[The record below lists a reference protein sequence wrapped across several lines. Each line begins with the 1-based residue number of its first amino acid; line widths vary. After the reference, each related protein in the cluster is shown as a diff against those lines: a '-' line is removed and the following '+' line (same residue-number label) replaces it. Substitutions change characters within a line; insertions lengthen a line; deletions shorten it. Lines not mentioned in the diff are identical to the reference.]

1 MPPGQPIAPYTL
13 ATAHDAGWIWD
24 IALPDR
30 RGTGCVYSSAHM
42 SDDEAEATIRRYAGP
57 AGEKLSTRRLQ
68 FRTGYRAQQWIGNCA
83 AVGLAAGFF
92 EPLESTG
99 IMLIEVAAHLLGQML
114 AVPSDPAVM
123 AASARSFNRLMT
135 ARFGAITDFLK
146 LHYCISRRRDTPY
159 WRDNTDP
166 ASWSDSLR
174 DRIEQWRHRV
184 LHASISWWT
193 MRASCRRAGV
203 ISSMA
208 WGSRRRP
215 GRAPSMPIR
224 PRPQGCSRRW
234 GRCIAGASGHCG
246 FARSPRLID
255 AIHRQG

>member
-1 MPPGQPIAPYTL
+1 
-13 ATAHDAGWIWD
+13 
-24 IALPDR
+24 
-30 RGTGCVYSSAHM
+30 
-42 SDDEAEATIRRYAGP
+42 
-57 AGEKLSTRRLQ
+57 
-68 FRTGYRAQQWIGNCA
+68 
-83 AVGLAAGFF
+83 VGLAAGFF

-166 ASWSDSLR
+166 SSWSDSLR

-184 LHASISWWT
+184 PSRFDFVVDHESFS
-193 MRASCRRAGV
+193 RRAGV

-215 GRAPSMPIR
+215 GRAPSTPIR
-224 PRPQGCSRRW
+224 PRPQGFSRRW
-234 GRCIAGASGHCG
+234 GRCIGA
-246 FARSPRLID
+246 RLRPLRLCPITG
-255 AIHRQG
+255 R

>member
-1 MPPGQPIAPYTL
+1 
-13 ATAHDAGWIWD
+13 
-24 IALPDR
+24 
-30 RGTGCVYSSAHM
+30 
-42 SDDEAEATIRRYAGP
+42 
-57 AGEKLSTRRLQ
+57 
-68 FRTGYRAQQWIGNCA
+68 
-83 AVGLAAGFF
+83 VGLAAGFF

-166 ASWSDSLR
+166 SSWSDSLR

-184 LHASISWWT
+184 PHASISWWT
-193 MRASCRRAGV
+193 MRASSRRAGV

-215 GRAPSMPIR
+215 GR
-224 PRPQGCSRRW
+224 GHRRRSDR
-234 GRCIAGASGHCG
+234 GRKGALGGGGAASG
-246 FARSPRLID
+246 APQ
-255 AIHRQG
+255 AIALCPITGR